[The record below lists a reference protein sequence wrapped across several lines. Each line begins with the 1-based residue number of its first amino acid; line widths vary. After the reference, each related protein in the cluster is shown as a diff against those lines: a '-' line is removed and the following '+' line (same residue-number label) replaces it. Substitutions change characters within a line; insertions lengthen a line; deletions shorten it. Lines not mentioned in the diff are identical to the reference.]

1 MDMDQLIREQSRLI
15 ILKALSAQVAETLNS
30 DLLLHELATF
40 GIRKTREWVHGE
52 LRWLAD
58 MGAVSLVQAGS
69 VLVATLAD
77 HGQRHLDRLIAIEGI
92 QRPSRVGS

>member
-40 GIRKTREWVHGE
+40 GIRKSREWLHGE

-58 MGAVSLVQAGS
+58 MGAISIVQAGS
-69 VLVATLAD
+69 ILVATLAEA
-77 HGQRHLDRLIAIEGI
+77 GQRHLERMIAIEGI
-92 QRPSRVGS
+92 QRPSRAGG